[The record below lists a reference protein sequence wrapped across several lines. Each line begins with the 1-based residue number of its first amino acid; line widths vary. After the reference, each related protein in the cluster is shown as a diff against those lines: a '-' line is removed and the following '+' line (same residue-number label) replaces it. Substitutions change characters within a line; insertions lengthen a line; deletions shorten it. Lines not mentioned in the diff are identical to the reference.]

1 MREKIEKLVEE
12 LSLEELVGQLLCYDI
27 YDKDDPKEVEE
38 NLKRVRAG
46 GIFIKSMSPEKIKAY
61 TKMAQKYSKL
71 PVIVSADVESGP
83 GNAVKGT
90 PNLPYQMAWG
100 AADDIELVEKIG
112 YYTGKICRQS
122 GVHWTFSPVVDL
134 NYNFQSSDVNVRAIS
149 DCPDHVIKIASA
161 AIKGMQANKNMVA
174 TCKHFPG
181 GGVDERNSHFLTSI
195 NSLSKEEWM
204 NTYGKIYKKM
214 IKLGVPAIMA
224 GHTALPAYEKDVDEF
239 YGYPPCVFSKSLMTD
254 LLKGELGFDGCI
266 VSDAMSMIGA
276 SAMVD
281 DLKDIAVKFIEAGG
295 DMVLFPE
302 PTDYETI
309 LNAVKSGRISIERIK
324 DAVSRV
330 LVLKERA
337 GLFEE
342 RKEEPLEDFEK
353 ISYYGQKLADKSI
366 TVIRNVKN
374 TLPLNLKEHSKI
386 LMLTMIEPH
395 FQAKPTGEEF
405 RPMIEEFEK
414 NGHSVTQIITAK
426 HKQVQEIMDGY
437 DAVLLNCR
445 ISSEDYHG
453 ATMRVG
459 WNNIMVLWRAYVLQ
473 HPNFVF
479 TSFGDPYKLYDFPYL
494 KTYINAYSDSP
505 YSQRAVA
512 KFLMGQIKAEGKS
525 PVEFKGFF
533 NREV

>member
-1 MREKIEKLVEE
+1 MKTDKIIENMT
-12 LSLEELVGQLLCYDI
+12 LEEMVGQLFCYDI
-27 YDKDDPKEVEE
+27 YDSDDPKKIEE
-38 NLKRVRAG
+38 ILKKVKVG
-46 GIFIKSMSPEKIKAY
+46 GIFVQRMPAEKIKLY
-61 TKMAQKYSKL
+61 TDMAQKYTDI
-71 PVIVSADVESGP
+71 PVIVSADVENGP

-90 PNLPYQMAWG
+90 PDLPYQMAWG
-100 AADDIELVEKIG
+100 AADDVELVEKIG
-112 YYTGKICRQS
+112 YYTGKICRQN
-122 GVHWTFSPVVDL
+122 GVHWTFSPVVDI
-134 NYNFQSSDVNVRAIS
+134 NYNFQSADVNVRAIS
-149 DCPDHVIKIASA
+149 DSPDHVVKIASA
-161 AIKGMQANKNMVA
+161 IIKGMQKDGNMVV

-195 NSLSKEEWM
+195 NYLSKEEWM
-204 NTYGKIYKKM
+204 ATYGKIYKEM

-302 PTDYETI
+302 PTDYDAI
-309 LNAVKSGRISIERIK
+309 LQAVKSGRISIERIK
-324 DAVSRV
+324 DAVSRI
-330 LVLKERA
+330 LTLKERA
-337 GLFEE
+337 GLFSSRENG
-342 RKEEPLEDFEK
+342 PHEDFEK

-366 TVIRNVKN
+366 TVVRDVKN
-374 TLPLNLKEHSKI
+374 ILPIKLKEHSKI

-395 FQAKPTGEEF
+395 FQRKPTGEEF

-414 NGHSVTQIITAK
+414 NGHSVTQIVTAK
-426 HKQVQEIMDGY
+426 HKEVKEIMDDY

-445 ISSEDYHG
+445 MSSLDYHG
-453 ATMRVG
+453 ATMRIG

-473 HPNFVF
+473 HPKFVF
-479 TSFGDPYKLYDFPYL
+479 TSFGDPYKLYDAPYL

-512 KFLMGQIKAEGKS
+512 KVIMGQIKPEGKN
-525 PVEFKGFF
+525 PVELKGFF
-533 NREV
+533 KREV